1 MNFELPKNLS
11 DAIKLQKQ
19 ISKKVVV
26 KDIIKK
32 INYVCGIDVHYKDN
46 EVILGYI
53 VVSYPKGEVVEQK
66 LKIFPYR
73 FTFPYIPE
81 FLCFLE
87 GPYII
92 EFLKKLN
99 QRPDILI
106 LDGHGIAH
114 PRQCGLASYVGVVG
128 DIATIGCAKKILYGK
143 YSSELGLKRGS
154 YVNII
159 DEITTETIGY
169 ALRTKDNVK
178 EIIVSVGH
186 KISLDTAKN
195 VVLTLSKYR
204 IPQPLRL
211 AHSIAK
217 IYQTKYTIN
226 YNVSSNK

>member
-1 MNFELPKNLS
+1 MNFEIPKNLS
-11 DAIKLQKQ
+11 EAIELQKQ

-32 INYVCGIDVHYKDN
+32 IDYVGGVDVHYRDK
-46 EVILGYI
+46 EVILGYV
-53 VVSYPKGEVVEQK
+53 VVSYPKGEIVEQK
-66 LKIFPYR
+66 LKVFSYK

-92 EFLKKLN
+92 EFLEELN
-99 QRPDILI
+99 QKPDVLI

-114 PRQCGLASYVGVVG
+114 PRRCGLASYIGVIAEV
-128 DIATIGCAKKILYGK
+128 ATIGCAKKILYGK

-178 EIIVSVGH
+178 EIFVSVGH

-217 IYQTKYTIN
+217 N
-226 YNVSSNK
+226 LSNKIHYKL

>member
-11 DAIKLQKQ
+11 DAIELQKQ

-32 INYVCGIDVHYKDN
+32 INYVGGVDVHYKDK
-46 EVILGYI
+46 EVILGYV
-53 VVSYPKGEVVEQK
+53 VVSYPKGEIVEQK
-66 LKIFPYR
+66 LKNFPYK
-73 FTFPYIPE
+73 FALSYISE

-92 EFLKKLN
+92 EFLEELSQK
-99 QRPDILI
+99 PDILI

-114 PRQCGLASYVGVVG
+114 PRRCGLASYVGVLAEV
-128 DIATIGCAKKILYGK
+128 ATIGCAKKILYGK

-154 YVNII
+154 YVDII
-159 DEITTETIGY
+159 DEITTETIDC

-178 EIIVSVGH
+178 EVIVSVGH
-186 KISLDTAKN
+186 KVSLDTAKN
-195 VVLTLSKYR
+195 VVITLSKYR

-217 IYQTKYTIN
+217 N
-226 YNVSSNK
+226 LSNKVYYKL

>member
-11 DAIKLQKQ
+11 EAIELQKQ

-32 INYVCGIDVHYKDN
+32 INYVGGIDVHYKDN
-46 EVILGYI
+46 EVILGYV

-66 LKIFPYR
+66 LKVFSYK

-92 EFLKKLN
+92 EFLKGLD

-114 PRQCGLASYVGVVG
+114 PRRCGLASYVGVVS

-143 YSSELGLKRGS
+143 YSLELGLKRGS

-178 EIIVSVGH
+178 EVIVSVGH

-204 IPQPLRL
+204 ILQPLRL

-217 IYQTKYTIN
+217 N
-226 YNVSSNK
+226 CSSYLFYLKR